1 MERKKHTFLIVD
13 DDSFFRMLLRQI
25 LRDEDY
31 EVVGEA
37 SNGEE
42 AVRKCADLVP
52 SVVLLDIVMPKL
64 DGIEVLE
71 RIKVLYPS
79 TIVIMISGDATA
91 DRVREAIGRGAAGFV
106 VKPFNPAKVIEN
118 IQNCIGTTSVPAR

>member
-1 MERKKHTFLIVD
+1 MEKKKHTFLIVD

-37 SNGEE
+37 PNGEE

-64 DGIEVLE
+64 DGIEALE

-79 TIVIMISGDATA
+79 TIVIMISGDATV
-91 DRVREAIGRGAAGFV
+91 DRVREAIGKGAAGFV

-118 IQNCIGTTSVPAR
+118 IRNCIGTNSVSAR